1 MAVDNLTIANATTAS
16 IRSMHDFAFKPQVIQ
31 ELQKT
36 YGQGFTMIDF
46 FRRAAGRSIMV
57 SSESIT
63 HQEEVF
69 TLRKIKI
76 GTVTPVSNDEVSFTL
91 DADDFDSQGN
101 YYPRVGFNVI
111 FGDTITGFTKARIQT
126 IVGAAPNTLITCKR
140 YNTNQPTMA
149 ALIAAGHIATGVE
162 VSIVDSAFAVETGQ
176 PAGTTKGLVERTHY
190 AQIMKETIK
199 FGGME
204 LAKQKWVDV
213 EGIGLFNKELARGEF
228 MLDVQENMALIMGQ
242 QNNNS
247 ITQTSS
253 IDGKANTVHTNI
265 GIWDWI
271 DRLGGEIGISSTG
284 MDTDDLDA
292 AAAYLESQGITS
304 DVVVV
309 IGGGSF
315 LRKAENNFITKATGA
330 GGGLP
335 DAFLQADHSIGASG
349 GTFMDLG
356 FKIVRKS
363 GILFCFVKDPVLSN
377 PYLLGNSHY
386 KLEDAA
392 LMIPMSRYKDPSRGI
407 TLPNLYAGYV
417 GLGGYSRK
425 RIVGM
430 LGGMDG
436 FMKQAVN
443 TPIISD
449 VDGNSTYWLSHV
461 MFPFMEA
468 NKSLIIKRTS

>member
-1 MAVDNLTIANATTAS
+1 MAVDNLVIGNATTAS
-16 IRSMHDFAFKPQVIQ
+16 IRSLHDFAFKPQVVQ
-31 ELQKT
+31 ELYKT
-36 YGQGFTMIDF
+36 YGQGFTLIDLL
-46 FRRAAGRSIMV
+46 RRAAGRSIMI
-57 SSESIT
+57 SGESIT

-76 GTVTPVSNDEVSFTL
+76 GTVTPISVDEVSFTL
-91 DADDFDSQGN
+91 DADDFDAQGN
-101 YYPRVGFNVI
+101 YYPRVGFTTL
-111 FGDTITGFTKARIQT
+111 FGDTITGFTEARITT
-126 IVGAAPNTLITCKR
+126 IAGAAPNTLITCKR
-140 YNTNQPTMA
+140 YNTNQPTMSA
-149 ALIAAGHIATGVE
+149 QISAGHIAAGVE
-162 VSIVDSAFAVETGQ
+162 VSIGASAYAAETGQ
-176 PAGTTKGLVERTHY
+176 PAPTTKGLVERTHY

-213 EGIGLFNKELARGEF
+213 EGIGLFNKELTRAEF
-228 MLDVQENMALIMGQ
+228 MLDVQESMAAIMGQ
-242 QNNNS
+242 ANNNS
-247 ITQTSS
+247 ITQTSL
-253 IDGKANTVHTNI
+253 IDGKANTVYKNI
-265 GIWDWI
+265 GLWDWI
-271 DRLGGEIGISSTG
+271 DRLGGEIGISTTG

-304 DVVVV
+304 DVVLVV
-309 IGGGSF
+309 GGGSF
-315 LRKAENNFITKATGA
+315 LRKAENNFITKATGT
-330 GGGLP
+330 GDGLP

-356 FKIVRKS
+356 FKMVRKS
-363 GILFCFVKDPVLSN
+363 GILFCFVKDPILSN

-392 LMIPMSRYKDPSRGI
+392 MMFPMSQYKDFKTGF

-443 TPIISD
+443 MPIISE
-449 VDGNSTYWLSHV
+449 VDGNTTYWLSHV
-461 MFPFMEA
+461 SFPFMEA
-468 NKSLIIKRTS
+468 NKALIIKRTS